1 MPKTEDYYKGKTIV
15 ITGAGSGIGRATAKV
30 FGREGANVVSTDI
43 DVEAAERTANEVIQI
58 GAEATF
64 ARCDVTIRAE
74 VDAAVKQ
81 AVGDFGQLHFGL
93 NSAGAAMGR
102 RPKARNPLLRCPR
115 SRLLRHLLSPKMSA
129 LHLTDYPLTELVF
142 LRRCVLGRGLQVRL
156 DQAE

>member
-64 ARCDVTIRAE
+64 VKCDVTARAE
-74 VDAAVKQ
+74 VDAAVRQ
-81 AVGDFGQLHFGL
+81 AE
-93 NSAGAAMGR
+93 AAVRSGR
-102 RPKARNPLLRCPR
+102 G
-115 SRLLRHLLSPKMSA
+115 
-129 LHLTDYPLTELVF
+129 
-142 LRRCVLGRGLQVRL
+142 VLGAFE
-156 DQAE
+156 DQDLGDWL